1 MSGSELSLKADLPW
15 CCSDS
20 VSLDSVSPEH
30 TVVIGGEPWAGCV
43 ADVEVI

>member
-1 MSGSELSLKADLPW
+1 MSSSELSLKADLLW

-30 TVVIGGEPWAGCV
+30 TAVIVGEPWAGCV
-43 ADVEVI
+43 AGVEVI